1 MKQLHDIWAAL
12 KRLLGGEQLSG
23 GYYRFLLVHTSFMVF
38 NRLPNVFIN
47 TMMLGQ
53 SNDVKVVVMY
63 NAMFFVGSALAM
75 ILAAEFLHCTNAGV
89 TAVVGIAGYNLLYL
103 LLILLGDGASRWH
116 LLLGLLTGIADGCYW
131 LSYGHL
137 LADVTDLS
145 NRDSGLAI
153 VSIFA
158 NVVNLTVPL
167 LAGFIIQRAEGSTGY
182 LIVFALALAVSLVT
196 CALALRLPKRR
207 MAGQHHVDYR
217 ATLRCIGQNKHLL
230 YGLAAQSCKG
240 VREGAFTFILSI
252 VLYQMVS
259 NELLV
264 GFNTFLSAAAA
275 IASFLIAS
283 RILSLANRVKY
294 MGVAVAVLT
303 GIALLCIFHLSPAMV
318 IVYTV
323 VNSFFAG
330 FLENSTYST
339 FLDMMQLVPEMERH
353 RPELLAVNDTVLE
366 LGRCAGLALFIGM
379 DVLVG
384 GSVQVQVWSLLL
396 LTLTQ
401 FGTVFL
407 CGRAMSAARQ
417 NKPLF
422 AERSTNDAS

>member
-1 MKQLHDIWAAL
+1 MI
-12 KRLLGGEQLSG
+12 
-23 GYYRFLLVHTSFMVF
+23 
-38 NRLPNVFIN
+38 
-47 TMMLGQ
+47 
-53 SNDVKVVVMY
+53 
-63 NAMFFVGSALAM
+63 FVGSALAM

-137 LADVTDLS
+137 LAGVTDLS
-145 NRDSGLAI
+145 NRDSGIAI
-153 VSIFA
+153 VSIFS

-167 LAGFIIQRAEGSTGY
+167 LAGFIIQRAQGGTGY

-196 CALALRLPKRR
+196 CVLALRLPGRP
-207 MAGQHHVDYR
+207 MGVGGGCHVDYG
-217 ATLRCIGQNKHLL
+217 ATLRLVGQNKHLL

-283 RILSLANRVKY
+283 RILSLANRVRY

-366 LGRCAGLALFIGM
+366 AGRCVGLGFIILM

-407 CGRAMSAARQ
+407 CGRAMDAARQ
-417 NKPLF
+417 NNPLF

>member
-1 MKQLHDIWAAL
+1 MKQRASRLFDGV
-12 KRLLGGEQLSG
+12 KTLLGGDALG
-23 GYYRFLLVHTSFMVF
+23 AGYYRFLLVHTSFMVF
-38 NRLPNVFIN
+38 NRLPYVFIN

-53 SNDVKVVVMY
+53 TNDVKVVVMY
-63 NAMFFVGSALAM
+63 NATFFLGSAVAMLA
-75 ILAAEFLHCTNAGV
+75 AAEFLHRTNSGV
-89 TAVVGIAGYNLLYL
+89 TAVVGIIGYNILYL
-103 LLILLGDGASRWH
+103 VLIVLGDRASQWH
-116 LLLGLLTGIADGCYW
+116 LWLGLLTGLADGCYW

-137 LADVTDLS
+137 LSDVTDLS
-145 NRDSGLAI
+145 NRDSGIAI
-153 VSIFA
+153 VSIFS

-167 LAGFIIQRAEGSTGY
+167 LAGFIIERVGGTSGY
-182 LIVFALALAVSLVT
+182 ITVFAIALAVSVVA

-207 MAGQHHVDYR
+207 MGGKHHVDYGV
-217 ATLRCIGQNKHLL
+217 TLRLVWKSKHLL
-230 YGLAAQSCKG
+230 YSLLAQCCKG

-275 IASFLIAS
+275 IASFVIAS

-303 GIALLCIFHLSPAMV
+303 GIAALCILRLSPVMV
-318 IVYTV
+318 ILYTV
-323 VNSFFAG
+323 INSFFAG

-339 FLDMMQLVPEMERH
+339 FLDMMQMVPEMEHH

-366 LGRCAGLALFIGM
+366 LGRCVGLGFIIVM
-379 DVLVG
+379 NVFVG
-384 GSVQVQVWSLLL
+384 ESVGVQVWSLLL

-401 FGTVFL
+401 VGTVAL
-407 CGRAMSAARQ
+407 CSRAMRAARQ
-417 NKPLF
+417 KMPQQ
-422 AERSTNDAS
+422 AGEE

>member
-1 MKQLHDIWAAL
+1 M
-12 KRLLGGEQLSG
+12 
-23 GYYRFLLVHTSFMVF
+23 
-38 NRLPNVFIN
+38 
-47 TMMLGQ
+47 
-53 SNDVKVVVMY
+53 
-63 NAMFFVGSALAM
+63 
-75 ILAAEFLHCTNAGV
+75 
-89 TAVVGIAGYNLLYL
+89 
-103 LLILLGDGASRWH
+103 
-116 LLLGLLTGIADGCYW
+116 
-131 LSYGHL
+131 
-137 LADVTDLS
+137 
-145 NRDSGLAI
+145 
-153 VSIFA
+153 
-158 NVVNLTVPL
+158 
-167 LAGFIIQRAEGSTGY
+167 
-182 LIVFALALAVSLVT
+182 
-196 CALALRLPKRR
+196 
-207 MAGQHHVDYR
+207 DYR
-217 ATLRCIGQNKHLL
+217 ATLRSIGQNKHLL

-330 FLENSTYST
+330 FLE
-339 FLDMMQLVPEMERH
+339 MERH